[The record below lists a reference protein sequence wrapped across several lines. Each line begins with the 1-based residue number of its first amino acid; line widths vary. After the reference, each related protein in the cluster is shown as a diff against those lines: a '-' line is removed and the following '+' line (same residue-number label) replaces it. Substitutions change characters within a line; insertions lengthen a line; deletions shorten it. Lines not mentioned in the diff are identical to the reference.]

1 MVIKSA
7 RSIHFC
13 SLQAFPILRLTKY
26 LEPADVGSTGG
37 GDGLLPMMNYDGLH
51 PVSPDNPPMCA
62 AVTHLRVREQPL
74 VRPLGKPSSPPTN
87 PTTPYMGIALSLER
101 ACRSKCQKYEK
112 FERESSPR
120 KGFDSVPNL
129 LKISKNCIDGPWPF
143 AGGQTSGLQTIDI
156 IYKSIEIRAR
166 PRESRQTDVL
176 RGVPAYQSR
185 SQHLSRS
192 KSRRK
197 W

>member
-1 MVIKSA
+1 MLAAQVGEMDYSLWWTMMDCTLWVPTIHRCA
-7 RSIHFC
+7 RRWLIFESE
-13 SLQAFPILRLTKY
+13 SSRLW
-26 LEPADVGSTGG
+26 DRWGSPR
-37 GDGLLPMMNYDGLH
+37 LLP
-51 PVSPDNPPMCA
+51 
-62 AVTHLRVREQPL
+62 
-74 VRPLGKPSSPPTN
+74 PT

-156 IYKSIEIRAR
+156 TYKSIEIRAR

-197 W
+197 WWQIDDVVGSKN

>member
-1 MVIKSA
+1 MRAGDSSSSQRA
-7 RSIHFC
+7 AAC
-13 SLQAFPILRLTKY
+13 ET
-26 LEPADVGSTGG
+26 VGEA
-37 GDGLLPMMNYDGLH
+37 L
-51 PVSPDNPPMCA
+51 VSSHQPDNSLYGHC
-62 AVTHLRVREQPL
+62 
-74 VRPLGKPSSPPTN
+74 S
-87 PTTPYMGIALSLER
+87 LSLER

-143 AGGQTSGLQTIDI
+143 AGEQTSGLQTIDI

-176 RGVPAYQSR
+176 RGIPGYQSR

-192 KSRRK
+192 KYIKAGPSISRSKSRRK